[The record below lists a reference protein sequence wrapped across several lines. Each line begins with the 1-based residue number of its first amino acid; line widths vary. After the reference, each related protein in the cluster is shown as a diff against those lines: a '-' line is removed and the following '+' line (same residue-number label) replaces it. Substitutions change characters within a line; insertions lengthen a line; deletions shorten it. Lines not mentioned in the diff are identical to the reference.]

1 VKKRGPALV
10 LSFFFIGGLIFW
22 GGAVWTYL
30 DEHSGRAT
38 EATVTRCVETG
49 SGKGSNLFC
58 DGTWTL
64 DGKRFSG
71 SVYNG
76 RKGDVGKTIS
86 VRIHGN
92 HASKPMLWVSIAL
105 VLMGSFVLGVGVMVL
120 MQVRK
125 QRAQPT

>member
-1 VKKRGPALV
+1 V
-10 LSFFFIGGLIFW
+10 S
-22 GGAVWTYL
+22 
-30 DEHSGRAT
+30 
-38 EATVTRCVETG
+38 TG
-49 SGKGSNLFC
+49 SGKGANLFC
-58 DGTWTL
+58 DGTWTI
-64 DGKRFSG
+64 DGRTHSG

-105 VLMGSFVLGVGVMVL
+105 VLMGMFVIGVGVMIL

-125 QRAQPT
+125 QSAQPT